1 MSIVFTQNQYHHQDN
16 VPSMEQDDNCSD
28 TDTDTVLYTPTL
40 QSTMYDPSSWFPPN
54 FDNIIH
60 PSQRPMSSPLL
71 FNTSNYNDKSKN
83 DMDTHSFATHRVCSA
98 PVHHESTE
106 DSAYSP
112 SPDHY
117 RTTIRRMSQHI
128 DDFLQSRQ
136 EHTNDVPLKKSYLD
150 NGPGPSSMASTGAMI
165 EMIHQFRG
173 TLHSDTTTAT
183 HSSRQAQQLCDTMLA
198 WFQQSSCS
206 TALDD
211 EKKKNERLVYSI
223 QNLAQRHYATKQ
235 AHRTEIKNI
244 QRQQELRNQKNWTAR
259 LQQEIQTR
267 KEAEEILDSVR
278 MEMESMM
285 DELNAAKQQL
295 FTAEQESQNIRHQ
308 WESIIQQKKDASSH
322 EKHVNGDN
330 DEEQVDPWELLSLQ
344 QDDYEHRI
352 DTMTDEIHRLS
363 KENEDRHDLKR
374 RLLKAERQAAECDL
388 KLVVLKSQQNKQQQQ
403 QNNINSSNNSND
415 IKKDDNDEKDELIT
429 ALQHELV
436 EKKSALALWEKKW
449 QQETKQ
455 WQQQQAA
462 LQQSHLT
469 DHQVWQEEYKSECQ
483 KQQDLAFLRVTRE
496 TRALE
501 GQLTDMSL
509 ENDRLAGCVAEHQ
522 QHRHR
527 MEQQYKVKEATWAAK
542 QSDWE
547 RMEKEAKAVL
557 LALEQKVIGLEA
569 DTVRLY
575 GKNIILAKQ
584 LGECD

>member
-1 MSIVFTQNQYHHQDN
+1 
-16 VPSMEQDDNCSD
+16 
-28 TDTDTVLYTPTL
+28 
-40 QSTMYDPSSWFPPN
+40 MYDPSSWFPPN
-54 FDNIIH
+54 FDNTIH

-71 FNTSNYNDKSKN
+71 FNTSKYNDKCKN
-83 DMDTHSFATHRVCSA
+83 DMDTHSFTTHRVCSA
-98 PVHHESTE
+98 PIHHDSTN

-112 SPDHY
+112 SPDNY

-150 NGPGPSSMASTGAMI
+150 NGPGPSSTTSTGALM
-165 EMIHQFRG
+165 EMIHQFRD
-173 TLHSDTTTAT
+173 TLNSDTTTT
-183 HSSRQAQQLCDTMLA
+183 HSAHQAQQLCDTMLA

-211 EKKKNERLVYSI
+211 EKKKNERLVNSI
-223 QNLAQRHYATKQ
+223 RHLAQRHYSTKQ

-244 QRQQELRNQKNWTAR
+244 QCQQKLRQQKKLTAR

-295 FTAEQESQNIRHQ
+295 FTAEQESQHIRQQ
-308 WESIIQQKKDASSH
+308 WESIIRQKKDASPH
-322 EKHVNGDN
+322 EKNAN
-330 DEEQVDPWELLSLQ
+330 DEQADPWELLSLQ

-352 DTMTDEIHRLS
+352 DTMADEIDRLS

-388 KLVVLKSQQNKQQQQ
+388 KLVVLKSQQSKQQQQ
-403 QNNINSSNNSND
+403 QNNTDSSSSSSSENGD
-415 IKKDDNDEKDELIT
+415 DEKDELIT

-449 QQETKQ
+449 QQETKK

-462 LQQSHLT
+462 IQQSHLT

-501 GQLTDMSL
+501 GQLTDVSL
-509 ENDRLAGCVAEHQ
+509 ENDRLEACVAEHQ

-527 MEQQYKVKEATWAAK
+527 MELQYKVKEATWAAK
-542 QSDWE
+542 QSDWD
-547 RMEKEAKAVL
+547 RMEKESKAAL
-557 LALEQKVIGLEA
+557 LALEQKVIGLET